1 MQQPTRHGGI
11 LTENGFN
18 IGLSAGFT
26 AAVRNLSCE
35 CAGNRY
41 QMAVLAAAP
50 YLAPMTATLVT
61 GFLYFPTDAT
71 KPFSTAM
78 LSMRICIC
86 TRTLRRSAVFSLSIL
101 VRCRAPE

>member
-50 YLAPMTATLVT
+50 YLAPITATLVT
-61 GFLYFPTDAT
+61 GFLYSPTDAM
-71 KPFSTAM
+71 KPFSTAYYAGERSK
-78 LSMRICIC
+78 LADIPSIGNRGGDQA
-86 TRTLRRSAVFSLSIL
+86 LRNA
-101 VRCRAPE
+101 